1 MIIIIDNK
9 TRLNVDGNYIAVMK
23 VHKRANQPDQWEEY
37 KCFTRL
43 ESAIDYLS
51 QKRLSESERV
61 VDMATFLSEY
71 KIVRD
76 DIKRLVTLPK

>member
-37 KCFTRL
+37 KWFTRI